1 MCGFLQATS
10 PIHISR
16 VVLICH
22 SAHFADPQGLYC
34 FILFLLVSDALQP
47 SRWFFTSL
55 LQRSIVLSHFPFFLY
70 LEFWKCVASC
80 KQLLLY
86 IYIYIHYQ
94 LPPSFGRT
102 FLLHFLEL
110 RQGCGVRHSSSAIH
124 SQSFKL
130 LCRVQQGES
139 LRLPPE
145 QSKIACLLFFWIQQ
159 FALTT
164 SPANTFSYM
173 SITYCQHTLV
183 FCSFFIVTTGA
194 IYICSKL
201 DLASFLASN
210 FSYISIINC
219 HHLLVVICLCFA
231 TPLFSKLKCAL
242 SSGDV

>member
-1 MCGFLQATS
+1 MLFNLLVGFSLLSFNVQLFFLISHFSLNSRVLEMCGFLQATS

-55 LQRSIVLSHFPFFLY
+55 LQRSIVLSHFPFFFLSRV
-70 LEFWKCVASC
+70 LEMCGFLQATSPIH
-80 KQLLLY
+80 
-86 IYIYIHYQ
+86 IYIFHYQ

-145 QSKIACLLFFWIQQ
+145 QSKIACLLFF
-159 FALTT
+159 
-164 SPANTFSYM
+164 
-173 SITYCQHTLV
+173 
-183 FCSFFIVTTGA
+183 
-194 IYICSKL
+194 
-201 DLASFLASN
+201 
-210 FSYISIINC
+210 
-219 HHLLVVICLCFA
+219 
-231 TPLFSKLKCAL
+231 
-242 SSGDV
+242 